1 MLISNTCK
9 LAPAPTRVTNMRSPV
24 ELASAFRAQGRKLTP
39 QRQLLFRLMHDNGTH
54 PTAEALYTMASAKM
68 PGISLRTV
76 YQTLNDLAE
85 MGELQFIDVGIGA
98 TRFDPNVDDH
108 HHVVCGKC
116 GVIRDVYVKGVA
128 LLKPTGA
135 EEFSV
140 TDIGVLF
147 HGTCKK
153 CSVRSS
159 RSVTSRSGKSP
170 VLQAKSSQVQLNK
183 RKGDKNE
190 R

>member
-1 MLISNTCK
+1 
-9 LAPAPTRVTNMRSPV
+9 MRSPV
-24 ELASAFRAQGRKLTP
+24 ELAWTFRAQGRKLTP
-39 QRQLLFRLMHDNGTH
+39 QRQLLFQLMHDNGTH
-54 PTAEALYTMASAKM
+54 PTAEELYAMASAKM

-76 YQTLNDLAE
+76 YQTLNELGE
-85 MGELQFIDVGIGA
+85 MGELQFVDVGFGA

-140 TDIGVLF
+140 TDVGVLF

-159 RSVTSRSGKSP
+159 RSVTSRSRKSP
-170 VLQAKSSQVQLNK
+170 VLQAKSSKGPLNN
-183 RKGDKNE
+183 RKGGKNE

>member
-1 MLISNTCK
+1 MVSD
-9 LAPAPTRVTNMRSPV
+9 MRSPV
-24 ELASAFRAQGRKLTP
+24 ELALTIRAQGRKFTP
-39 QRQLLFRLMHDNGTH
+39 QRRLLIQLMHDNGTH
-54 PTAEALYTMASAKM
+54 PTAEALHTMASAIM

-76 YQTLNDLAE
+76 YQTLNELAE
-85 MGELQFIDVGIGA
+85 MGELQFVDVGFGA

-108 HHVVCGKC
+108 HHVVCDRC
-116 GVIRDVYVKGVA
+116 GAICDVYIKGA
-128 LLKPTGA
+128 AMLKPTGA

-140 TDIGVLF
+140 TDVGVLF

-159 RSVTSRSGKSP
+159 RSATSRSRKSAAMQP
-170 VLQAKSSQVQLNK
+170 KLRNRPLNK
-183 RKGDKNE
+183 RNGDKNE

>member
-1 MLISNTCK
+1 MVSD
-9 LAPAPTRVTNMRSPV
+9 MRSPV

-39 QRQLLFRLMHDNGTH
+39 QRQLLFQLMHDNDTH
-54 PTAEALYTMASAKM
+54 PTAEALYTMASANM

-76 YQTLNDLAE
+76 YQTLNELAE
-85 MGELQFIDVGIGA
+85 MGELQFVDVGAGA

-108 HHVVCGKC
+108 HHVVCDKC
-116 GVIRDVYVKGVA
+116 GVIRDVYVEDAA

-140 TDIGVLF
+140 TDVAVLF

-153 CSVRSS
+153 CFVRSS
-159 RSVTSRSGKSP
+159 RSATSRSRKSAA
-170 VLQAKSSQVQLNK
+170 LQPKSSNGPLNK